1 MPPQQGAP
9 ATAILSP
16 RLCGLSHNTATFE
29 STMLW
34 HTGTCTLLTKQ
45 GLGAVFPWPVTLH
58 NLGWR
63 DRCLFTSPQKKSHG
77 NYQKIEM
84 NGSTNKTLSYLAHS
98 QKAVPFSFLQVSG
111 ILWHKGQRSVPNTIQ
126 SCHCTI
132 SPIPFQPWLLVY
144 LLHPLPSSV
153 GSDGKMTIILELP
166 RKQAVHNWL
175 GSLQQSLHTSL
186 LETIFPF
193 LSLWFPKSAPT
204 PETPLTPN
212 LLYNGSSSTKN
223 ADRKCL
229 CKAQSPKYQKN
240 WFASFIK
247 SCSL

>member
-29 STMLW
+29 STILW

-84 NGSTNKTLSYLAHS
+84 NGPTNKTLSYLAHS
-98 QKAVPFSFLQVSG
+98 QKAVPFSFLQVCG

-132 SPIPFQPWLLVY
+132 S
-144 LLHPLPSSV
+144 HDSLPTLAP
-153 GSDGKMTIILELP
+153 GLP
-166 RKQAVHNWL
+166 PASLAEQCRL
-175 GSLQQSLHTSL
+175 GWQDDYHLRTAKK
-186 LETIFPF
+186 T
-193 LSLWFPKSAPT
+193 
-204 PETPLTPN
+204 
-212 LLYNGSSSTKN
+212 G
-223 ADRKCL
+223 
-229 CKAQSPKYQKN
+229 
-240 WFASFIK
+240 
-247 SCSL
+247 CS